1 MSPMRDGTGQTTSKD
16 GATQLLICEP
26 LSFAMMPMIILVEMG
41 IMSTMMMVI
50 GQLDND
56 SGLRSDDGRD
66 NNCNGND
73 DNGQCE
79 KYGTSEHILSN

>member
-41 IMSTMMMVI
+41 IISTMMMVI
-50 GQLDND
+50 GAVN
-56 SGLRSDDGRD
+56 
-66 NNCNGND
+66 
-73 DNGQCE
+73 
-79 KYGTSEHILSN
+79 KI